1 MGDGCTA
8 IRTSLTPPNCM
19 SRNGDS
25 GRFDVVYI
33 LTQLFFTASCSF
45 PAAAVAFTQDSP
57 WTLCRE
63 HSPAPMCTGRGGGIH
78 RTQVSTPGSLVE
90 SSLPRLSPS
99 SLLHAFSLPLTL
111 TRSLRLLS
119 LAVPLPPGVSAPQR
133 PETGACFVDRLSW
146 PLEGY
151 QAHQTCS
158 RCSLNAS
165 CCDTRR
171 TRWLWQN
178 TDKGARPLGSGPPG
192 SSRKPSHSGCP
203 MRNCQLSEPES
214 GSRARH
220 PKSAALALPDPKCVA
235 PPASP
240 RHFYVSPWGTVPQVP
255 AHRWPCAWRCLPC
268 PGCGGSPPWGP

>member
-1 MGDGCTA
+1 MA
-8 IRTSLTPPNCM
+8 IRTSLTLRNCM

-33 LTQLFFTASCSF
+33 LSQIFFTASCSF
-45 PAAAVAFTQDSP
+45 PARSSGFHTRLSLDFVLGALPSP
-57 WTLCRE
+57 HVHW
-63 HSPAPMCTGRGGGIH
+63 AGRWVY
-78 RTQVSTPGSLVE
+78 TALFSAPGSLTE

-133 PETGACFVDRLSW
+133 PETGACFVDGLSW

-151 QAHQTCS
+151 QAHQTRS
-158 RCSLNAS
+158 RCSRNAG

-178 TDKGARPLGSGPPG
+178 ADKGARPLCSGPPG
-192 SSRKPSHSGCP
+192 SSGCP
-203 MRNCQLSEPES
+203 MGNCQLSEPES

-220 PKSAALALPDPKCVA
+220 PKSAALALLDPNSGPSCLSRTLLCV
-235 PPASP
+235 PLG
-240 RHFYVSPWGTVPQVP
+240 H
-255 AHRWPCAWRCLPC
+255 
-268 PGCGGSPPWGP
+268 GSPSPGSQVALCLEMPSLPRLG